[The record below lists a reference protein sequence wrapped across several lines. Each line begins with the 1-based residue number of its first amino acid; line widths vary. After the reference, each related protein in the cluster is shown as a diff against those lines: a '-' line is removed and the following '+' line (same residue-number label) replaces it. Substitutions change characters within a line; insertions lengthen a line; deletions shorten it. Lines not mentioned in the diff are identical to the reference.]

1 MNGFYII
8 SNPSL
13 TLNFLIIALT
23 LHFKLPN
30 LVFTFQG
37 LMHSSLEFS
46 RHVNLNLQRRKAFT
60 CAQSHMPERHASLHT
75 E

>member
-46 RHVNLNLQRRKAFT
+46 RHVNFEPSKKKSFHLCTVTYA
-60 CAQSHMPERHASLHT
+60 
-75 E
+75 